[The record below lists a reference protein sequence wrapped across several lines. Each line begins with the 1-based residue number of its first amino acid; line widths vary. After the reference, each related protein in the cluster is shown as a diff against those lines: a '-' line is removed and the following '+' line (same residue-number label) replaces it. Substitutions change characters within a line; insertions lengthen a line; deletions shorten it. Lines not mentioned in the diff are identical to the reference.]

1 MMAGKC
7 APTFRERAARAFGA
21 AMILGACPANAQQE
35 QINEADLGPLNAEKQ
50 SIESRVADF
59 AQQNAQEARQSCQIV
74 ILSNGRLA
82 PNVGATKLSS
92 LGVSGEAARADIT
105 TSNGSFYVSV
115 DQPLGFIQ
123 SPQGGNND
131 VVFAT
136 WMSGR
141 GKTSF
146 GETPG
151 QNRVKL
157 KNGLTNMEV
166 GLEVIKQVGAFP
178 TGRYQAELTLRC
190 E

>member
-1 MMAGKC
+1 MASVW
-7 APTFRERAARAFGA
+7 TFAGYRNMARTVFA
-21 AMILGACPANAQQE
+21 AMILGICPLQAQETAN
-35 QINEADLGPLNAEKQ
+35 NEVDLGPSSSETQTLEKR
-50 SIESRVADF
+50 IADF
-59 AQQNAQEARQSCQIV
+59 AQNNSAETKQSCQIV

-92 LGVSGEAARADIT
+92 LGHSGEPGRADIT

-115 DQPLGFIQ
+115 DEPLGFAQ

-131 VVFAT
+131 IIFAT
-136 WMSGR
+136 WMAGH

-146 GETPG
+146 GDTPG

-157 KNGLTNMEV
+157 KNGLTNMEI
-166 GLEVIKQVGAFP
+166 GLEVIKQNGAFP